1 MLDDVNQCP
10 PPPGCLVQNPV
21 LYDLDNRPTYLQKIS
36 SLSPPPREII
46 LARFNGQGLQE
57 LLLA

>member
-1 MLDDVNQCP
+1 MNLLLGRKVNKP
-10 PPPGCLVQNPV
+10 KAVI
-21 LYDLDNRPTYLQKIS
+21 YDLDNRPTYLQKIS

-46 LARFNGQGLQE
+46 LARFNGQDLQE